1 MNVEVINNY
10 SFPKKKKYKESI
22 QEEIVMS
29 EPEME
34 IINPAP
40 VIVNSG
46 QFPTLASNLHDEL
59 NSYLGRSKEAV
70 EQILVTTREKAEFLE
85 TLAEKARKDLE
96 KEKHDI
102 TRLMGG

>member
-10 SFPKKKKYKESI
+10 SFPKKKKYKERV

>member
-1 MNVEVINNY
+1 MPVEIVNNY
-10 SFPKKKKYKESI
+10 SFPKKKQIENI
-22 QEEIVMS
+22 QEEITMS

-40 VIVNSG
+40 VIINAG
-46 QFPTLASNLHDEL
+46 QFPALSTNLHDEL

-102 TRLMGG
+102 TRLMGV

>member
-1 MNVEVINNY
+1 MPVEIVNNY
-10 SFPKKKKYKESI
+10 SFPKKKQVENN

-40 VIVNSG
+40 VVVNNG
-46 QFPTLASNLHDEL
+46 QFPTLANNLHEEL

>member
-1 MNVEVINNY
+1 MTIEIVNNY
-10 SFPKKKKYKESI
+10 TFPKKKK
-22 QEEIVMS
+22 QEITEDISMPEM

-34 IINPAP
+34 IMNPAP
-40 VIVNSG
+40 VVVNQG
-46 QFPTLASNLHDEL
+46 QFPSLATNLHEEL
-59 NSYLGRSKEAV
+59 NSYLGRSKDAV

-85 TLAEKARKDLE
+85 SLAEKARKDLE

>member
-1 MNVEVINNY
+1 MTIEIVNNY
-10 SFPKKKKYKESI
+10 SFPKKKK
-22 QEEIVMS
+22 QEVIEEVIMP

-34 IINPAP
+34 IMNPAP
-40 VIVNSG
+40 VVVNQG
-46 QFPTLASNLHDEL
+46 QFPSLATNLHEEL
-59 NSYLGRSKEAV
+59 NSYLGRSKDAV

-85 TLAEKARKDLE
+85 SLAEKARKDLE

>member
-1 MNVEVINNY
+1 
-10 SFPKKKKYKESI
+10 
-22 QEEIVMS
+22 MS

>member
-1 MNVEVINNY
+1 MTIEIVNNY
-10 SFPKKKKYKESI
+10 TFPKKKK
-22 QEEIVMS
+22 QEAIEEVVMS

-40 VIVNSG
+40 VVVNNG
-46 QFPTLASNLHDEL
+46 QFPALSNNLHEEL
-59 NSYLGRSKEAV
+59 NSYLGRSKDAV

-85 TLAEKARKDLE
+85 SLAEKARKDLE

>member
-1 MNVEVINNY
+1 MPVEIVNNY
-10 SFPKKKKYKESI
+10 SFPKKKQIENK

-40 VIVNSG
+40 VIVNNG

-85 TLAEKARKDLE
+85 SLAEKARKDLE